1 MMMMIDRLLNLNFRA
16 AFGRVSSASA
26 LLLFLASAA
35 WAQCAEDTVW
45 IRGDFGTARFS
56 VEIADDEQERATG
69 LMNRPSM
76 ATSAGMLFVYERPRS
91 LSFWMRN
98 TLIELDM
105 LFVDETGVIRNIQE
119 RAQPLD
125 ETPIFGGDDLTHV
138 LEINGGLARM
148 LGIDVGDQLRHPS
161 FAQADAAW
169 PC

>member
-1 MMMMIDRLLNLNFRA
+1 MMIDRVLNLTVPAVFARIA
-16 AFGRVSSASA
+16 AASV

-56 VEIADDEQERATG
+56 VEIADDPQERATG

-76 ATSAGMLFVYERPRS
+76 PSSAGMLFVFERPRS

-105 LFVDETGVIRNIQE
+105 LFVDETGVIRSIHE

-125 ETPIFGGDDLTHV
+125 ETPIFGGDNLTHV
-138 LEINGGLARM
+138 LEINGGMARM
-148 LGIDVGDQLRHPS
+148 LGIEVGDQLRHPS
-161 FAQADAAW
+161 FAQAGAAW